1 MCLLSAFD
9 AWGSQK
15 RSHHQRGLL
24 FFCPDLEYVAKSS
37 KKERPSKLY
46 DSLVLVCHR
55 KESRSHFSKDVRA
68 EIYGK
73 LRPGVPVG
81 AASWAQPEFKMF
93 SIFFQIF
100 SKCIQKVFSR
110 EELPLDAKQLRARR
124 LEGSIRR
131 EASKNHYKSQMQW
144 TKKNIYLSRLLGS
157 RVTWSLP
164 CNILHSEI
172 LEHANTLLLECCQA
186 SSPVPKL
193 PVLGLQ
199 VWRRCLQKIVL
210 EWKDVKASKYLCSVW
225 VCEWL
230 WVHLS
235 FSGWIIVTSDY
246 VNHNWGFSRGILRKW
261 LHFGNLDLSAL
272 QFAQNVLNSELAR
285 DQTLCRACF
294 HLVFAMKYVCQM
306 NLSWLLNVLY
316 HFPWSGYFDQ
326 EFTVAL
332 SCLEVWDCWES
343 LQYKPTTQSPKAAFN
358 SEPLDDYLSCFP
370 VTTSGMICSQV
381 LLFA

>member
-1 MCLLSAFD
+1 MLS
-9 AWGSQK
+9 
-15 RSHHQRGLL
+15 GLL
-24 FFCPDLEYVAKSS
+24 TCAK
-37 KKERPSKLY
+37 
-46 DSLVLVCHR
+46 
-55 KESRSHFSKDVRA
+55 
-68 EIYGK
+68 
-73 LRPGVPVG
+73 
-81 AASWAQPEFKMF
+81 AASLGITGVAAWEE
-93 SIFFQIF
+93 
-100 SKCIQKVFSR
+100 R
-110 EELPLDAKQLRARR
+110 EET
-124 LEGSIRR
+124 LEWC
-131 EASKNHYKSQMQW
+131 AW
-144 TKKNIYLSRLLGS
+144 CA
-157 RVTWSLP
+157 WSWCP
-164 CNILHSEI
+164 W
-172 LEHANTLLLECCQA
+172 
-186 SSPVPKL
+186 V
-193 PVLGLQ
+193 
-199 VWRRCLQKIVL
+199 CLQKIVL
-210 EWKDVKASKYLCSVW
+210 EWKDVKASKYLRSVW

-261 LHFGNLDLSAL
+261 LHFGNLDLISAL

-332 SCLEVWDCWES
+332 SRLEIWDCWES

-381 LLFA
+381 LLFS